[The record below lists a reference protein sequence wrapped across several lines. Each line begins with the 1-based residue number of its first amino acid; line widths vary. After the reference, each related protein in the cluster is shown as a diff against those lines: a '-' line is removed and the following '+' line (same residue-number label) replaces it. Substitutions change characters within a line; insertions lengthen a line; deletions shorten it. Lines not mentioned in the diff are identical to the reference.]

1 MTDTA
6 VKKSAESVKM
16 PENGKKKHLSWQV
29 IACVC
34 LVAVSVVLNVVAWKS
49 TAFCDWY
56 TAHVFPIWENTYGR
70 LTSLLPFSF
79 GELLIA
85 VAVFGIPLSLVA
97 MLVLVIVR
105 KGKRK
110 KTAKIFGLV
119 YMWIVTFVVTVQTFN
134 CFVIYHCSSF
144 AELNGILTEQHTR
157 TELEALGN
165 KLVTEIN
172 ALSKEV
178 ERDSEGK
185 FVLTADLDK
194 TAQEA
199 MRGLGSEFK
208 NLGGFYVT
216 PKAIKCSF
224 FMSQMDLMGIYF
236 PFSMEANY
244 NQDMYKAKLPD
255 TVCHELAHTKG
266 YIQEDEANFIAFM
279 ACDRSD
285 NADYRYS
292 GYLAALGEVRNKIFD
307 YASDDKKIEFDSS
320 ICDEVWA
327 DMEANWDY
335 WRSVDEAKDTVFDS
349 EAVGEISDK
358 AMEKSLKLNGVE
370 DGKQSYGRMVDLML
384 NYFKSKGEL

>member
-34 LVAVSVVLNVVAWKS
+34 LVAVSVVLNVIAWKS

-144 AELNGILTEQHTR
+144 AELNSIPTEQHTR

-255 TVCHELAHTKG
+255 TICH
-266 YIQEDEANFIAFM
+266 
-279 ACDRSD
+279 
-285 NADYRYS
+285 
-292 GYLAALGEVRNKIFD
+292 
-307 YASDDKKIEFDSS
+307 
-320 ICDEVWA
+320 
-327 DMEANWDY
+327 
-335 WRSVDEAKDTVFDS
+335 
-349 EAVGEISDK
+349 
-358 AMEKSLKLNGVE
+358 
-370 DGKQSYGRMVDLML
+370 
-384 NYFKSKGEL
+384 

>member
-1 MTDTA
+1 MIDTA

-29 IACVC
+29 VACVC
-34 LVAVSVVLNVVAWKS
+34 LVAVSVVLNVIAWKS

-144 AELNGILTEQHTR
+144 AELNSIPTEQHTR

-165 KLVTEIN
+165 
-172 ALSKEV
+172 
-178 ERDSEGK
+178 
-185 FVLTADLDK
+185 
-194 TAQEA
+194 
-199 MRGLGSEFK
+199 
-208 NLGGFYVT
+208 
-216 PKAIKCSF
+216 
-224 FMSQMDLMGIYF
+224 
-236 PFSMEANY
+236 
-244 NQDMYKAKLPD
+244 
-255 TVCHELAHTKG
+255 
-266 YIQEDEANFIAFM
+266 
-279 ACDRSD
+279 
-285 NADYRYS
+285 
-292 GYLAALGEVRNKIFD
+292 
-307 YASDDKKIEFDSS
+307 
-320 ICDEVWA
+320 
-327 DMEANWDY
+327 
-335 WRSVDEAKDTVFDS
+335 
-349 EAVGEISDK
+349 
-358 AMEKSLKLNGVE
+358 
-370 DGKQSYGRMVDLML
+370 
-384 NYFKSKGEL
+384 

>member
-34 LVAVSVVLNVVAWKS
+34 LVAVSVVLNVIAWKS

-85 VAVFGIPLSLVA
+85 VAAFGIPLSLVA

-119 YMWIVTFVVTVQTFN
+119 YMWIVTFV
-134 CFVIYHCSSF
+134 
-144 AELNGILTEQHTR
+144 
-157 TELEALGN
+157 
-165 KLVTEIN
+165 VTEIN

-255 TVCHELAHTKG
+255 TICHELAHTKG

-384 NYFKSKGEL
+384 NYFKDKGEL

>member
-34 LVAVSVVLNVVAWKS
+34 LVAVSVVLNVIAWKS

-144 AELNGILTEQHTR
+144 AELNGIPTEQHTR

-178 ERDSEGK
+178 ERH
-185 FVLTADLDK
+185 A
-194 TAQEA
+194 
-199 MRGLGSEFK
+199 
-208 NLGGFYVT
+208 
-216 PKAIKCSF
+216 
-224 FMSQMDLMGIYF
+224 
-236 PFSMEANY
+236 
-244 NQDMYKAKLPD
+244 
-255 TVCHELAHTKG
+255 
-266 YIQEDEANFIAFM
+266 
-279 ACDRSD
+279 
-285 NADYRYS
+285 
-292 GYLAALGEVRNKIFD
+292 
-307 YASDDKKIEFDSS
+307 
-320 ICDEVWA
+320 WA
-327 DMEANWDY
+327 
-335 WRSVDEAKDTVFDS
+335 
-349 EAVGEISDK
+349 G
-358 AMEKSLKLNGVE
+358 
-370 DGKQSYGRMVDLML
+370 Q
-384 NYFKSKGEL
+384 

>member
-56 TAHVFPIWENTYGR
+56 TAHVFPLWENTYGR

-144 AELNGILTEQHTR
+144 AELNGIPSEQHTR

-178 ERDSEGK
+178 ERDGEGK

-199 MRGLGSEFK
+199 MRGLSADTDNDENIALFLDPCGSSLDPCK
-208 NLGGFYVT
+208 
-216 PKAIKCSF
+216 F
-224 FMSQMDLMGIYF
+224 FLIIILRECYPAEKIISQTVSVHQSIMSGSYLRSHTLIFMF
-236 PFSMEANY
+236 T
-244 NQDMYKAKLPD
+244 YKTLKILCVKL
-255 TVCHELAHTKG
+255 
-266 YIQEDEANFIAFM
+266 
-279 ACDRSD
+279 
-285 NADYRYS
+285 
-292 GYLAALGEVRNKIFD
+292 
-307 YASDDKKIEFDSS
+307 
-320 ICDEVWA
+320 
-327 DMEANWDY
+327 
-335 WRSVDEAKDTVFDS
+335 
-349 EAVGEISDK
+349 
-358 AMEKSLKLNGVE
+358 
-370 DGKQSYGRMVDLML
+370 
-384 NYFKSKGEL
+384 